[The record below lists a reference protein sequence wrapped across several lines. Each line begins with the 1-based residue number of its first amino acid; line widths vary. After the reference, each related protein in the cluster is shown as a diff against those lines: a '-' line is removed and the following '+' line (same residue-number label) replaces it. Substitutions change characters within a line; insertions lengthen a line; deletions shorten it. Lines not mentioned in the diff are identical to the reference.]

1 MPTYNYYCS
10 KCDFNHTDLRTFE
23 DREDPSECPE
33 CGMTKCPLTYDN
45 SRNKEGGSEGVLL
58 KGLSTPKFYHKVGVG
73 NKKYEETWLEGEIEN
88 TKDALRDTN
97 KNASPYGARTIPY
110 EELAKQGSLKKVD
123 KKTSK
128 LKKKASREVAK
139 RASEN
144 FGEKDY
150 EYMGKNKK
158 K

>member
-1 MPTYNYYCS
+1 MISIIRTY
-10 KCDFNHTDLRTFE
+10 
-23 DREDPSECPE
+23 
-33 CGMTKCPLTYDN
+33 
-45 SRNKEGGSEGVLL
+45 VL
-58 KGLSTPKFYHKVGVG
+58 S
-73 NKKYEETWLEGEIEN
+73 
-88 TKDALRDTN
+88 
-97 KNASPYGARTIPY
+97 RTIPY

-128 LKKKASREVAK
+128 LKRKASREVAK

-144 FGEKDY
+144 LGEKDY